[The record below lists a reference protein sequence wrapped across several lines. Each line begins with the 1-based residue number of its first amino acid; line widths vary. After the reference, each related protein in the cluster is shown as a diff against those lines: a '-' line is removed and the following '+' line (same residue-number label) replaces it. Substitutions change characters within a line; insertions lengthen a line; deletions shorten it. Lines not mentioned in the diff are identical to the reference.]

1 MKNKQMTLEELDTM
15 VSDLLF
21 YGVKI
26 DYHVRIAQSID
37 RKKIV
42 CFLAFKIAGFKMR
55 EIAEYFGN
63 TEENIRHLIRKA
75 EGLNSVDKIF
85 HFQVEKVANFINFAK

>member
-1 MKNKQMTLEELDTM
+1 MRNKEMTMQDLDKL

-21 YGVKI
+21 YGAKI
-26 DYHVRIAQSID
+26 DYQSRNAQCID
-37 RKKIV
+37 RKRIV
-42 CFLAFKIAGFKMR
+42 CILAFKTAKFRIP

-63 TEENIRHLIRKA
+63 TDKNIRYLIKTA

-85 HFQVEKVANFINFAK
+85 HFQIEKVANFINFAK

>member
-1 MKNKQMTLEELDTM
+1 M
-15 VSDLLF
+15 
-21 YGVKI
+21 
-26 DYHVRIAQSID
+26 
-37 RKKIV
+37 
-42 CFLAFKIAGFKMR
+42 AFKIAGFKMR

-85 HFQVEKVANFINFAK
+85 HFQIEKVANFINFAK